1 MNKHVENIECNDGSI
16 HGTITDHTPYYT
28 ANNNLPM
35 DGVLRTN
42 CGGLE
47 YYDADAHCWLPYPGS
62 EVKLEISCHYQDVL
76 NWAMDK
82 MFKEQ
87 KELALME
94 KYPALKTA
102 KQNYETVKA
111 IVENEVD

>member
-1 MNKHVENIECNDGSI
+1 MPNKHIENIECNDGSI
-16 HGTITDHTPYYT
+16 HGTVSDYTPYHT

-42 CGGLE
+42 HGGME
-47 YYDADAHCWLPYPGS
+47 YYDASAHCWLPMSGQQ
-62 EVKLEISCHYQDVL
+62 VNLEIGGHYQDVL

-82 MFKEQ
+82 MYKEQ
-87 KELALME
+87 QELQLME

-102 KQNYETVKA
+102 KENYETVKA
-111 IVENEVD
+111 LVENEN